1 MRRSRAAS
9 SLRATSALLGLAGAL
24 VPGAWG
30 QVQVTVD
37 RTPVVFTGQPPVE
50 QGGRVLVPLRA
61 VLERL
66 GAFVRYDATTS
77 TVTAIREAT
86 NITLPVGSR
95 HALVGDREVLLDVP
109 AFIANG
115 SVLVPLRFM
124 SEALGARVSWDE
136 ATRTVGIETA
146 ATTATP
152 PKPPAPVPTITV
164 LRGRVRA
171 VYPDLAPRRIVVRI
185 TPASEGEPA
194 LDRTIPLRGSTTI
207 TVREGGAPRSLP
219 LEQVARGDTVEI
231 RQTSQGVAASV
242 EVIARAGEI
251 VPAPPPTDQVP
262 VPPPADPPAGATVF
276 RGEFL
281 EASRIGEGRWV
292 LKMTDGR
299 LLEVPDAV
307 LVLYGGEK
315 ITVDDL
321 RSGDQLTISVD
332 PKTKRG
338 TRIVVAVEK

>member
-1 MRRSRAAS
+1 MWRCRAAS
-9 SLRATSALLGLAGAL
+9 SLRAASALLGLAGAL
-24 VPGAWG
+24 APGAWG

-66 GAFVRYDATTS
+66 GAFVRYDAATS

-124 SEALGARVSWDE
+124 SEA
-136 ATRTVGIETA
+136 TRTVDIETA
-146 ATTATP
+146 PGAVP
-152 PKPPAPVPTITV
+152 PKPPAPAPTITV

-171 VYPDLAPRRIVVRI
+171 VYPDLTPRRIVVRI
-185 TPASEGEPA
+185 APVSEGEPP

-207 TVREGGAPRSLP
+207 TARENGAPRTLP
-219 LEQVARGDTVEI
+219 LGEIAPGDTVEI

-262 VPPPADPPAGATVF
+262 VPPPTAPPAGATVF

-299 LLEVPDAV
+299 LIEVADAV